1 MTSATKQPAE
11 AAASRFIKSAA
22 ESFPRY
28 GDKEAVAIMLDLS
41 TRTISNLMKEGCPYL
56 ALGKRR
62 VRFDLGEVR
71 IWLQEKYG
79 VRRVGRLAAGAEQGS
94 EQ

>member
-41 TRTISNLMKEGCPYL
+41 TRTVSNLMKEGCPYL

-71 IWLQEKYG
+71 TWLQEKYG
-79 VRRVGRLAAGAEQGS
+79 VRRIGSLAGSASHGRNQ
-94 EQ
+94 